1 MMASIRQ
8 DVAMLLLKRLAL
20 FWKSVAILDYLN
32 TFQSTSFIVFE
43 KSFST
48 WKRAVCLFG
57 YPNGKSAE

>member
-1 MMASIRQ
+1 MFLM
-8 DVAMLLLKRLAL
+8 KRLAL

-57 YPNGKSAE
+57 YYPNGESAE